1 MSRDKLVLQVT
12 LDKPYT
18 LHLDDDLGIDRA
30 NINNELAGQ
39 PAQFAWYA
47 TLYEMARN
55 KSNLLKQKIDEF
67 AAKLDQSI
75 RAANAAAG
83 AKTTEGGISA
93 MIASDETMSK
103 LQKQF
108 VDSKRE
114 EGLLYVAKEAFE
126 QRKDMLI
133 SIASNMRQEWDTDL
147 KISKDKVRE
156 RLSKTTGG

>member
-1 MSRDKLVLQVT
+1 MAKDKLVLQVT
-12 LDKPYT
+12 LDKAHT

-30 NINNELAGQ
+30 GINDELANQ
-39 PAQFAWYA
+39 PAKFAWYA

-93 MIASDETMSK
+93 MIASDETMAK
-103 LQKQF
+103 LQRQYL
-108 VDSKRE
+108 DSKKE

-147 KISKDKVRE
+147 KISKDRVRE